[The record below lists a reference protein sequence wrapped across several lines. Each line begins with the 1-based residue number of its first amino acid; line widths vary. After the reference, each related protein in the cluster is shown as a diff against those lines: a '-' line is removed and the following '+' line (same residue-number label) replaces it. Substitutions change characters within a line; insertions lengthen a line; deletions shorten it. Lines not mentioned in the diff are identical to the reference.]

1 MNRYMNMA
9 VNMAN
14 MAGGQT
20 AVNPPVGAV
29 IVKDGRVIGYGTHL
43 KAGELH
49 AERAALN
56 SCSESATGSDIYVTL
71 EPCSHHGKTLPCTD
85 AIIEAG
91 IKRVYYA
98 YRDTNDKV
106 DGLKVLNSHGI
117 ETIHLN
123 NNKVDELYRPFN
135 IQLAN
140 KRPFI
145 TLKSA
150 MSLDGKIAQRNGD
163 SHWVSNDESRRDVHN
178 LRQHHDGILI
188 GAHTLLNDNP
198 HLTTRLSENDKHPV
212 PVILLGSQTLRE
224 DMNIFNHPH
233 KPIIFTSNEDNV
245 QFKDCAKI
253 FFGNYNLT
261 EILHILYEE
270 NIAALLVEGGSSIHT
285 QFLNEKLFDD
295 LIIYIAPK
303 IFGYS
308 EYQLHQGDP
317 KSQLDLILHH
327 VEKLES
333 DIKLTYRRTPACLQD

>member
-1 MNRYMNMA
+1 MDKYMNMA
-9 VNMAN
+9 VNMAK
-14 MAGGQT
+14 MSVGQT

-29 IVKDGRVIGYGTHL
+29 IVKEGRVIGYGAHL

-49 AERAALN
+49 AEREALN
-56 SCSESATGSDIYVTL
+56 SCSESPRGADIYVTL
-71 EPCSHHGKTLPCTD
+71 EPCSHYGKTPPCTT

-106 DGLKVLNSHGI
+106 DGLKVLNNHGI
-117 ETIHLN
+117 ETVYLSHPEI
-123 NNKVDELYRPFN
+123 DDLYRPFS

-140 KRPFI
+140 QRPFI

-150 MSLDGKIAQRNGD
+150 MSLDGKIAYKNGD
-163 SHWVSNDESRRDVHN
+163 SHWVSNHESRRDVHY
-178 LRQHHDGILI
+178 LRHHHAGILI
-188 GAHTLLNDNP
+188 GGHTLLNDDP
-198 HLTTRLSENDKHPV
+198 HLTTRLSDNDKHPV
-212 PVILLGSQTLRE
+212 PVILLGSQALRE

-233 KPIIFTSNEDNV
+233 KPIIFTDNKENA
-245 QFKDCAKI
+245 QFKDRAKI

-270 NIAALLVEGGSSIHT
+270 TIASLLVEGGTSIHT
-285 QFLNEKLFDD
+285 QFLNETLFDD

-308 EYQLHQGDP
+308 EYQLHQGDLLD
-317 KSQLDLILHH
+317 QLDLILHH

>member
-1 MNRYMNMA
+1 MNRYMDMA

-14 MAGGQT
+14 MAAGQT
-20 AVNPPVGAV
+20 SVNPPVGAV
-29 IVKDGRVIGYGTHL
+29 IVKDGRVIGYGAHL

-56 SCSESATGSDIYVTL
+56 SCSESATGADIYVTL
-71 EPCSHHGKTLPCTD
+71 EPCSHHGKTPPCTD
-85 AIIEAG
+85 ALVEAG

-98 YRDTNDKV
+98 YRDTNDQV

-117 ETIHLN
+117 ETIHLGN
-123 NNKVDELYRPFN
+123 TEVEELYRPFN

-150 MSLDGKIAQRNGD
+150 MSLDGKIAHRNGD

-198 HLTTRLSENDKHPV
+198 RLTTRFSENDKHPV

-233 KPIIFTSNEDNV
+233 KPIIFTDNKKNM
-245 QFKDCAKI
+245 QFKDRMKI

-261 EILHILYEE
+261 EILHTLYGE
-270 NIAALLVEGGSSIHT
+270 NIASLLVEGGSSIHT

-317 KSQLDLILHH
+317 ESQLDLILHH